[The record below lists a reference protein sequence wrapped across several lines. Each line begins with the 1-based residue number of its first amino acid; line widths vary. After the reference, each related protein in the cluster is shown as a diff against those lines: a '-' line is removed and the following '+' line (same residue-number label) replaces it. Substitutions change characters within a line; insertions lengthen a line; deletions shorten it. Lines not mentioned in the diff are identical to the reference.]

1 MENKQEL
8 SIDNESHAFN
18 QKRIKATIGNIQI
31 LWYIFG
37 MKQAE
42 IISMKMCCLHYILIR
57 LPVTSILNISH
68 ILNNIQ

>member
-42 IISMKMCCLHYILIR
+42 IISMKMLSTLHINTTSCNFYIEHFAY
-57 LPVTSILNISH
+57 TE
-68 ILNNIQ
+68 